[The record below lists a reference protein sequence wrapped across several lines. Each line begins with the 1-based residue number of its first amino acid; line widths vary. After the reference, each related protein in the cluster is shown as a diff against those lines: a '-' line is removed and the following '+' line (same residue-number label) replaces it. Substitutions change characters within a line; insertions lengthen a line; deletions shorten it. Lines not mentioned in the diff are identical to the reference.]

1 MRTDQNILVIR
12 FSSIG
17 DIVLATSPLKTI
29 RTAWPE
35 ANLTFLTLDAFS
47 PMLEFHPDIDAMIS
61 LRRSLSLKELW
72 EFSAYVKEKAY
83 NRIYDLHNSL
93 RSRIVTLK
101 TDSPIHR
108 IEKPRWN
115 RFMLYQFHQN
125 NFPDDFSTRL
135 NYHQHLGEIWASDL
149 GLPPTNLVVSGH
161 EKSEAKKRLS
171 KLKVARDYVAVV
183 PGAAWAQKQWSVDRY
198 ADAIEKIKYGLGMD
212 SIILGSQK
220 DNICFEIS
228 KKSSGVNLAG
238 KTDLRQ
244 AMAVL
249 ANAKHIIGS
258 DTGLVHAAEALGVPV
273 SMVLGPTSSET
284 GGGVSLEISGNV
296 ERDLWCRPCSQNGKN
311 PCYRSSQ
318 NCMESISVNDVIE
331 SIPGQQVF

>member
-35 ANLTFLTLDAFS
+35 AKLTFLTLDAFS
-47 PMLEFHPDIDAMIS
+47 PLLEFHPDIDAMIPLS
-61 LRRSLSLKELW
+61 RSLSLKELW
-72 EFSAYVKEKAY
+72 EFSDYVKEKAFV
-83 NRIYDLHNSL
+83 RIYDLHNSL

-149 GLPPTNLVVSGH
+149 GLPPTNLVVSDH
-161 EKSEAKKRLS
+161 EKSDEMALLKALS
-171 KLKVARDYVAVV
+171 LSSTDYLN
-183 PGAAWAQKQWSVDRY
+183 
-198 ADAIEKIKYGLGMD
+198 ELGTLD
-212 SIILGSQK
+212 Q
-220 DNICFEIS
+220 
-228 KKSSGVNLAG
+228 
-238 KTDLRQ
+238 T
-244 AMAVL
+244 
-249 ANAKHIIGS
+249 
-258 DTGLVHAAEALGVPV
+258 T
-273 SMVLGPTSSET
+273 
-284 GGGVSLEISGNV
+284 
-296 ERDLWCRPCSQNGKN
+296 
-311 PCYRSSQ
+311 
-318 NCMESISVNDVIE
+318 
-331 SIPGQQVF
+331 